1 MLQLQCKFVWFS
13 RGSPGYMSLE
23 HCKSVT
29 FKEIPKKQMIQG
41 GASVLLP
48 NLRRYEDM
56 KQKILL
62 FYLEI
67 KSKILNDFCWLEC
80 RVFYGDFNLMLLED
94 VSPFKV
100 A

>member
-1 MLQLQCKFVWFS
+1 MLQLQCEFVWFF

-23 HCKSVT
+23 RCKSVT
-29 FKEIPKKQMIQG
+29 FKEIPKKHMIQG
-41 GASVLLP
+41 GASVPLP

-67 KSKILNDFCWLEC
+67 KSKILNDFC
-80 RVFYGDFNLMLLED
+80 
-94 VSPFKV
+94 
-100 A
+100 